1 MPDFYSVQDV
11 LSFAICLEQISQE
24 FYRNLS
30 KKTHTPSVS
39 RYLEMLVKEEQ
50 LHEQH
55 LKQLLDEQGIA
66 ADLSVSAQEVQ
77 CYIQAMDV
85 PAELDYKK
93 AVKLAMDKEKAAQ
106 MLYSVI
112 AGVVDDPELKTLFQ
126 TLSEQEQ
133 NHMKFFEKEYRHIC
147 ITQN

>member
-11 LSFAICLEQISQE
+11 LSFAIRLEQISQE

-30 KKTHTPSVS
+30 KKTHSPSVS
-39 RYLEMLVKEEQ
+39 RYLEALVKEEQ
-50 LHEQH
+50 LHEQR

-66 ADLSVSAQEVQ
+66 ADLAVSTHEVD

-85 PAELDYKK
+85 PGELDYKQ
-93 AVKLAMDKEKAAQ
+93 AVKLAMDKEKAAR

-112 AGVVDDPELKTLFQ
+112 AGVMDELELKTLFQ